1 MHILLSSSS
10 GQPIYQQI
18 VQEIQG
24 QILKGSLA
32 PGQQLPSLRQ
42 LARDLKVSIITTKRA
57 YEELE
62 EAGFVQSIPGK
73 GTFVARLNVDFLQ
86 EQERLKLD
94 HYLQEAT
101 RSARKLG
108 LNAKDLYPILQSLFE
123 EEESSS

>member
-10 GQPIYQQI
+10 DQPIYEQI
-18 VQEIQG
+18 IQEIQG
-24 QILKGSLA
+24 QILKGSLT

-42 LARDLKVSIITTKRA
+42 LARDLNVSIITTKRA

-62 EAGFVQSIPGK
+62 QAGFVQSIPGK
-73 GTFVARLNVDFLQ
+73 GTFVAHLNVDFLQ

-94 HYLQEAT
+94 HYLQEAVRT
-101 RSARKLG
+101 ARKLD
-108 LNAKDLYPILQSLFE
+108 LNAKDLYQLLQSLFE